1 MEIYAKPLIQ
11 ITLKELFR
19 LQSVGYFFQISS
31 LPLYLS
37 TNLCFIFS
45 FHYHY
50 LLHSIRSRNTIRLQ
64 IKCHKCLP
72 SSCFLENVVHIIL

>member
-11 ITLKELFR
+11 MTLKELFR

-37 TNLCFIFS
+37 TNFCFIFS

-50 LLHSIRSRNTIRLQ
+50 LLIPLGQEISYGFKLNA
-64 IKCHKCLP
+64 P
-72 SSCFLENVVHIIL
+72 SAYPLHAF